1 MNIGILG
8 AGKIAGVMADTI
20 NKMADV
26 ELYAVGSRTL
36 EKANAFARKFD
47 IDKTYGSYEELVSD
61 DAIDLIYIATPH
73 SHHYEHMKLCI
84 EHGRNVLCEKAFTY
98 DAAQAE
104 EIAALAAEKKVY
116 VAEAIWTRYMP
127 SRQIINEILG
137 SGVIGDIRTMT
148 CNLSYPIS
156 KIERLIRP
164 ELAGGA
170 LLDVGVYGLNFIVMH
185 MGKEISAIES
195 SVMMHETGVDGQE
208 SITVK
213 YEDGRMAV
221 TTHSIYGRSDRKGI
235 FYGEKGYMIVNN
247 INNPKGIDVFDCED
261 RLIRHVDVPEQ
272 ISGYEYE
279 IMESLDMIRQGRTQS
294 ESMPLAESIYMM
306 KLMDDIR
313 KEWVG
318 ALKRL

>member
-20 NKMADV
+20 NRMTDV
-26 ELYAVGSRTL
+26 KLYAVGSRSW
-36 EKANAFARKFD
+36 EKANAFANEFA
-47 IDKTYGSYEELVSD
+47 IDKAYGSYEELVSD
-61 DAIDLIYIATPH
+61 DAIDLVYIATPH
-73 SHHYEHMKLCI
+73 SHHYEQMKLCI

-104 EIAALAAEKKVY
+104 EIAALASEKKVY

-185 MGKEISAIES
+185 MGKDISDIES

-213 YEDGRMAV
+213 YRDGRMAV
-221 TTHSIYGRSDRKGI
+221 TTHSMYGRSDRKGI
-235 FYGEKGYMIVNN
+235 FYGEKGYMIVQN
-247 INNPKGIDVFDCED
+247 INNPQWIDVFDCED
-261 RLIRHVDVPEQ
+261 RLIRHVDVPKQ

-279 IMESLDMIRQGRTQS
+279 VMESLDMIRQGQFQS
-294 ESMPLAESIYMM
+294 KSMPLSESIYMM

-313 KEWVG
+313 KGWN
-318 ALKRL
+318 KK